1 MGLAL
6 LALTVPAPSARTLES
21 CVGRGAR
28 VVHGVTVVGAG
39 SRGVVLSNQSDE
51 DLCSWAP
58 FARTLASAGFRVAL
72 YDYGNTSPDAEA
84 VAAAAA
90 LRGLGATK
98 IALVGA
104 SEGAKASILGA
115 GRARAAAV
123 VSLSAERYLGGI
135 DVVPAA
141 RRLTAPVLYLY
152 AKADPYSESDTPTLY
167 RATKERAKTLV
178 ALSGS
183 AHGTALLPR
192 VSSRI
197 VAFLRTTLQ
206 HSVARSPAS
215 AGLPSL
221 TKRCAQKAAATTF
234 WFKAS
239 DGARLDGAVLGS
251 GRTGVVLATEYP
263 ADLCQWLPEALVLQA
278 RGLRVLLFDFRGYG
292 LSPRPAKIAAETHYV
307 DDVVGAARELRKRG
321 ATRVY
326 LMGASLGATSSIV
339 GAMRIRPAVAG
350 VVSLSGEADLTPSFP
365 GSGLNAVAA
374 AARLMMP
381 VLYVAARDDGLT
393 PPADVARFRAALY
406 RPGDKVAVFPGTWHG
421 WQLLYFAPYKA
432 QVAALVRSF
441 LR

>member
-6 LALTVPAPSARTLES
+6 LALTVPARSELES
-21 CVGRGAR
+21 CVGHGAR
-28 VVHGVTVVGAG
+28 VVHVHGVTVLG
-39 SRGVVLSNQSDE
+39 SGPRGVVLSNQSDE

-58 FARTLASAGFRVAL
+58 FARMLARDGFRVAL
-72 YDYGNTSPDAEA
+72 YDYGNADPVAA

-90 LRGLGATK
+90 RLRILGATRV
-98 IALVGA
+98 ALVGA
-104 SEGAKASILGA
+104 SEGAKASILA
-115 GRARAAAV
+115 ASHARARAV

-135 DVVPAA
+135 DVLPAA
-141 RRLTAPVLYLY
+141 RRLAVPVIYLY
-152 AKADPYSESDTPTLY
+152 AKDDPYSQSATPELF

-178 ALSGS
+178 ALAGS

-192 VSSRI
+192 VSSRL
-197 VAFLRTTLQ
+197 VAFLRATLQ
-206 HSVARSPAS
+206 RSVARSPAN

-221 TKRCAQKAAATTF
+221 TKRCGQKAAATTF

-239 DGARLDGAVLGS
+239 DGARLDGAMLGT

-263 ADLCQWLPEALVLQA
+263 SDLCQWLPEALVLRA
-278 RGLRVLLFDFRGYG
+278 RGLRVLMFDFRGYG

-307 DDVVGAARELRKRG
+307 GDVVGAARELRRRG

-339 GAMRIRPAVAG
+339 AATRIRPAVAG

-374 AARLMMP
+374 APGLTMP

-393 PPADVARFRAALY
+393 PPADVARFRSALR
-406 RPGDKVAVFPGTWHG
+406 RPGDRVAVFPGAWHG
-421 WQLLYFAPYKA
+421 WQLVYFAPYKVR
-432 QVAALVRSF
+432 VAALIRSF

>member
-1 MGLAL
+1 
-6 LALTVPAPSARTLES
+6 
-21 CVGRGAR
+21 
-28 VVHGVTVVGAG
+28 VHGVIVLG
-39 SRGVVLSNQSDE
+39 SGPRGVVLSNQSDE

-58 FARTLASAGFRVAL
+58 FGRTLARDGFRVAL
-72 YDYGNTSPDAEA
+72 YDYGNADPVAA
-84 VAAAAA
+84 VATAAAD
-90 LRGLGATK
+90 LRTLGATRV
-98 IALVGA
+98 ALVGA
-104 SEGAKASILGA
+104 SEGAKASILA
-115 GRARAAAV
+115 ASRARARAV

-135 DVVPAA
+135 DLLPAA
-141 RRLTAPVLYLY
+141 RRLAVPVLYLY
-152 AKADPYSESDTPTLY
+152 GKDDPYSQSTTPQLF
-167 RATKERAKTLV
+167 RATREDAKTLV
-178 ALSGS
+178 GLSGS

-197 VAFLRTTLQ
+197 VTFLRVTLQ
-206 HSVARSPAS
+206 HCVARSPAGG
-215 AGLPSL
+215 GLPTL

-234 WFKAS
+234 WFRAS

-278 RGLRVLLFDFRGYG
+278 RGLRVFLFDFRGFG
-292 LSPRPAKIAAETHYV
+292 LSPRPAKVAAETHYV

-321 ATRVY
+321 ATHVY

-339 GAMRIRPAVAG
+339 AATRIRPAVAG
-350 VVSLSGEADLTPSFP
+350 VVSLSGEADLSPSFP

-374 AARLMMP
+374 AARLRMP

-393 PPADVARFRAALY
+393 PPADVTRFRSALH

-421 WQLLYFAPYKA
+421 WQLVYFAPYKA

>member
-51 DLCSWAP
+51 NLCSWAP
-58 FARTLASAGFRVAL
+58 FARTLARAGFHIAL

-84 VAAAAA
+84 VAAAAV
-90 LRGLGATK
+90 LRGLGVTK

-115 GRARAAAV
+115 ARARAAAV

-152 AKADPYSESDTPTLY
+152 AKSDPYSGSDTPTLY

-192 VSSRI
+192 VSTRI
-197 VAFLRTTLQ
+197 LAFLRTTLQ
-206 HSVARSPAS
+206 HSVSSCLLYTSP
-215 AGLPSL
+215 
-221 TKRCAQKAAATTF
+221 
-234 WFKAS
+234 
-239 DGARLDGAVLGS
+239 
-251 GRTGVVLATEYP
+251 
-263 ADLCQWLPEALVLQA
+263 
-278 RGLRVLLFDFRGYG
+278 
-292 LSPRPAKIAAETHYV
+292 SPR
-307 DDVVGAARELRKRG
+307 D
-321 ATRVY
+321 
-326 LMGASLGATSSIV
+326 
-339 GAMRIRPAVAG
+339 
-350 VVSLSGEADLTPSFP
+350 
-365 GSGLNAVAA
+365 
-374 AARLMMP
+374 
-381 VLYVAARDDGLT
+381 
-393 PPADVARFRAALY
+393 
-406 RPGDKVAVFPGTWHG
+406 
-421 WQLLYFAPYKA
+421 
-432 QVAALVRSF
+432 
-441 LR
+441 

>member
-1 MGLAL
+1 
-6 LALTVPAPSARTLES
+6 
-21 CVGRGAR
+21 
-28 VVHGVTVVGAG
+28 VHGVAVLG
-39 SRGVVLSNQSDE
+39 SGPRGVVLSNQSDE
-51 DLCSWAP
+51 NLCSWAP
-58 FARTLASAGFRVAL
+58 FARTLARAGFHIAL

-84 VAAAAA
+84 VAAAAV
-90 LRGLGATK
+90 LRGLGVTK

-115 GRARAAAV
+115 ARARAAAV

-152 AKADPYSESDTPTLY
+152 AKSDPYSGSDTPTLY

-192 VSSRI
+192 VSTRI
-197 VAFLRTTLQ
+197 LAFLRTTLQ
-206 HSVARSPAS
+206 HSVSRSPAS
-215 AGLPSL
+215 AGLPPL

-263 ADLCQWLPEALVLQA
+263 SDLCQWLPEALVLQA
-278 RGLRVLLFDFRGYG
+278 RGFRVFLFDFRGYG

-307 DDVVGAARELRKRG
+307 DDVVGAARELRRRG
-321 ATRVY
+321 GTRVY

-339 GAMRIRPAVAG
+339 AATRIRPAVAG
-350 VVSLSGEADLTPSFP
+350 VVSLSGEADLSPSFP

-374 AARLMMP
+374 AARLTMP

-393 PPADVARFRAALY
+393 PPADVARFRSALR

-421 WQLLYFAPYKA
+421 WQLVYFAPYKA
-432 QVAALVRSF
+432 QVAALVRAF
-441 LR
+441 IR